1 MCGTLVSSE
10 LTTSVG
16 RCLCLWQGGQRRP
29 QRCSVGI
36 RTLLGKSEGE
46 LSGWEH
52 LRKTGQAWVGTS
64 PVWEVGLLGAPGT
77 IMAGY
82 CPRVLG
88 GMTMPGA
95 FRPSLDASRGGSR
108 IVLAMTGPIR
118 EHNQGAGILAT
129 ETVEDE
135 REVIWSVSMAQQRP
149 CS

>member
-1 MCGTLVSSE
+1 
-10 LTTSVG
+10 
-16 RCLCLWQGGQRRP
+16 
-29 QRCSVGI
+29 
-36 RTLLGKSEGE
+36 
-46 LSGWEH
+46 
-52 LRKTGQAWVGTS
+52 
-64 PVWEVGLLGAPGT
+64 
-77 IMAGY
+77 
-82 CPRVLG
+82 
-88 GMTMPGA
+88 MPGA

>member
-1 MCGTLVSSE
+1 M
-10 LTTSVG
+10 
-16 RCLCLWQGGQRRP
+16 
-29 QRCSVGI
+29 GI

-46 LSGWEH
+46 LSGWEL

-88 GMTMPGA
+88 GITMPGA
-95 FRPSLDASRGGSR
+95 FRPLLDASRGGSR
-108 IVLAMTGPIR
+108 IVLAMTGPSR

-135 REVIWSVSMAQQRP
+135 REVIWCVSMAQQRP